1 MFCCSQTL
9 SLLFSPMLI
18 FLISGP
24 QFLPTLLKPCLLFK
38 PCQLF
43 SNTFLFTSSF
53 DVLIAVTLRSRHFL
67 KPCRTSRLF
76 FLSFLPVIPVICR
89 IFIISPPNLSIF
101 SSLAFFAEKDEPGTA
116 YTSIPATFWWAAI
129 TMTTVGYGDVCPE
142 TVAGKVRSLSQA

>member
-76 FLSFLPVIPVICR
+76 FLSFLSVIPVICR
-89 IFIISPPNLSIF
+89 IFFIFVQTFRSSPALPSSQRRTNQEPLTQASRPLSGG
-101 SSLAFFAEKDEPGTA
+101 LQ
-116 YTSIPATFWWAAI
+116 
-129 TMTTVGYGDVCPE
+129 
-142 TVAGKVRSLSQA
+142 LQ